1 MTSPHASGPA
11 TPGARRFPSDF
22 VWGAATASYQI
33 EGAAAEDGR
42 LPSIWDTYAAT
53 PGRVHAG
60 DTGAVACDHYHRTAE
75 DLRHMR
81 ALGLDAYRFSL
92 AWPRIQPTGSGAFNP
107 AGLAFYDRL
116 IDDLLAAGIDP
127 VVTMYHWDL
136 PQALEDAGGW
146 PVRDT
151 ALRFADYAATVVDA
165 YRDRVK
171 VWTTLNEPWCS
182 SFLGYAAGVHA
193 PGRTEPAAALA
204 AVHHLNLAHGLG
216 ARAVRES
223 LGDAGTLSLTL
234 NLHVVRPDDP
244 TSAEDR
250 DAVRQIDALANR
262 AFLEPVLDG
271 RYPEDLLADTAA
283 VSDWSFVA
291 DGDLA
296 LTHTGLDVLGVN
308 FYSTQRVR
316 RYVPGH
322 EKVQADGHGRSRFSA
337 WVGAEA
343 VEFLPQ
349 PGPYTAM
356 GWNIDPSGMT
366 ELLLRL
372 RDTYPALPLMITE
385 NGAAF
390 DDVVTPDGRVHDAD
404 RVDYLRRHV
413 DAVGQAMDAG
423 ADVRGYFVWSLLDN
437 FEWAYG
443 FSRRFGVIRVDYD
456 TLERTWK
463 DSAHWYRD
471 LLATRTLPDVGW
483 APPA

>member
-1 MTSPHASGPA
+1 MTT
-11 TPGARRFPSDF
+11 TPGAARTFPADF

-42 LPSIWDTYAAT
+42 RPSIWDTYAAT
-53 PGRVHAG
+53 PGKVHAG
-60 DTGAVACDHYHRTAE
+60 DTGAVACDHYHRTGE
-75 DLRHMR
+75 DIGHMVD
-81 ALGLDAYRFSL
+81 LGLGAYRFSL
-92 AWPRIQPTGSGAFNP
+92 AWPRIQPTGSGAFNQ
-107 AGLAFYDRL
+107 AGLDFYDKL
-116 IDDLLAAGIDP
+116 VDDLLAAGIDP
-127 VVTMYHWDL
+127 VATMYHWDL

-151 ALRFADYAATVVDA
+151 ALRFADYAAKVVDT

-182 SFLGYAAGVHA
+182 AYLGYASGVHA

-204 AVHHLNLAHGLG
+204 AVHHLNLAHGFG
-216 ARAVRES
+216 ARAVRET
-223 LGDAGTLSLTL
+223 LGDAATLSLTL

-244 TSAEDR
+244 TSPEDV

-262 AFLEPVLDG
+262 VFLEPVLDG
-271 RYPEDLLADTAA
+271 RYPEDLLADTAH
-283 VSDWSFVA
+283 VTDWSFVQ

-296 LTHTGLDVLGVN
+296 LTHTGLDVLGLN
-308 FYSTQRVR
+308 YYSTQRVR
-316 RYVPGH
+316 RYVPDH
-322 EKVQADGHGRSRFSA
+322 EKVTADGHGASTHSA
-337 WVGAEA
+337 WVGADA

-366 ELLLRL
+366 EMLLRIHE
-372 RDTYPALPLMITE
+372 RYPGLPMMITE

-390 DDVVTPDGRVHDAD
+390 DDALAPDGRIHDDA

-413 DAVGQAMDAG
+413 DAVAHAMDAG

-463 DSAHWYRD
+463 DSAYFYRD
-471 LLATRTLPDVGW
+471 LVTRGAIPGTGW